1 MTKRDGYESRK
12 KYIDNIRLKP
22 KYCNNGQSASK
33 PWVGEGST
41 TRVKLVGSKL
51 LVPEVVG
58 ILLGWWYSLN
68 LCESIR
74 DKLFNK

>member
-12 KYIDNIRLKP
+12 KYRNGTWVKP
-22 KYCNNGQSASK
+22 KYCNNRQSATK
-33 PWVGEGST
+33 LPTGEGST